1 MPKIVDH
8 QTRRV
13 ELAEAV
19 WRVIARDG
27 VDEISIRSVAT
38 EAGWSSGALRHYFA
52 TRAELL
58 AFACEEVITRVTARI
73 GDLSRTGSVR
83 DTVRAILHETM
94 PLDERRITESRIAFA
109 FVALGLSN
117 PQLADVQRRHFGDM
131 YNLCRRLI
139 EDLAVRDALA
149 QQVSSRDAL
158 ARRLHA
164 VVDGVS
170 LQGLAGHLT
179 PTEMAAQLDA
189 FLDEIIIG

>member
-8 QTRRV
+8 QLRRV

-58 AFACEEVITRVTARI
+58 AFACEEVIARVAARI
-73 GDLSRTGSVR
+73 TALPHTESVR

-94 PLDERRITESRIAFA
+94 PLDERRITECSIAFA

-117 PQLADVQRRHFGDM
+117 PHLAEVQRDHFGQM
-131 YNLCRRLI
+131 YGLCRGLI
-139 EDLAVRDALA
+139 DDLAAGDALA
-149 QQVSSRDAL
+149 QQVSDREAL
-158 ARRLHA
+158 SAQLHA
-164 VVDGVS
+164 LVDGLS
-170 LQGLAGHLT
+170 LHGLAGHLA
-179 PTEMAAQLDA
+179 PPQMIAQLDG

>member
-58 AFACEEVITRVTARI
+58 AFTCEDVITRVTARI
-73 GDLSRTGSVR
+73 AALPRTGSVR
-83 DTVRAILHETM
+83 DIVRAILHETM
-94 PLDERRITESRIAFA
+94 PLDERRITECSIAFS
-109 FVALGLSN
+109 FVVLGLAN
-117 PQLADVQRRHFGDM
+117 PQLAEVQRRHFGQM
-131 YNLCRRLI
+131 YDLCRGLVA
-139 EDLAVRDALA
+139 DLSARDALA
-149 QQVSSRDAL
+149 EQVSDHDLVAQ
-158 ARRLHA
+158 RLHA
-164 VVDGVS
+164 LIDGLS
-170 LQGLAGHLT
+170 LQRLAGHLT
-179 PTEMAAQLDA
+179 SPEVIARLDA
-189 FLDEIIIG
+189 FLDEIIVG